1 MLKRHIL
8 FIHLQINRFT
18 VILLE
23 KDPKTYSKIR
33 VDRDVD
39 PSRPTMLH
47 LAAERNF
54 VHVARTLVKERRGLL
69 YSYTEEQDETRACLP
84 VEVALMKF
92 NDEVASYLIA
102 QMDNEW

>member
-1 MLKRHIL
+1 M
-8 FIHLQINRFT
+8 
-18 VILLE
+18 ILLE

-47 LAAERNF
+47 LAAEKNF
-54 VHVARTLVKERRGLL
+54 VHVAKSLVDKRRGLL
-69 YSYTEEQDETRACLP
+69 YLYTEEVDGNRPFLP

-92 NDEVASYLIA
+92 KDEVASYLIS